1 MPVEV
6 SREREPRGVVVWED
20 DVEGSADGTLDM
32 EDVKEAKVVE
42 DLELAME
49 GDLGV
54 GEPLRGESMLS
65 LLRLGVGG
73 GRGAMGNVMIFIPL
87 LVLVLAG
94 MKRVVCLLAAGTA
107 IRWGW
112 FALHPVVFS

>member
-1 MPVEV
+1 MV
-6 SREREPRGVVVWED
+6 D
-20 DVEGSADGTLDM
+20 
-32 EDVKEAKVVE
+32 

-65 LLRLGVGG
+65 LLRLGVVGTG
-73 GRGAMGNVMIFIPL
+73 VVARVTTLIPL

-94 MKRVVCLLAAGTA
+94 MKRVVCSLAAGMA
-107 IRWGW
+107 MRWG
-112 FALHPVVFS
+112 

>member
-6 SREREPRGVVVWED
+6 RSVREPRGVVDWED
-20 DVEGSADGTLDM
+20 ATEGSADGTLDN
-32 EDVKEAKVVE
+32 EDVKEAKVVD

-54 GEPLRGESMLS
+54 GELLSGESMLNW
-65 LLRLGVGG
+65 LRLGVEVGT
-73 GRGAMGNVMIFIPL
+73 GAVARVTILIPL

-94 MKRVVCLLAAGTA
+94 IKSVFCLLAAGTA
-107 IRWGW
+107 IRRG
-112 FALHPVVFS
+112 